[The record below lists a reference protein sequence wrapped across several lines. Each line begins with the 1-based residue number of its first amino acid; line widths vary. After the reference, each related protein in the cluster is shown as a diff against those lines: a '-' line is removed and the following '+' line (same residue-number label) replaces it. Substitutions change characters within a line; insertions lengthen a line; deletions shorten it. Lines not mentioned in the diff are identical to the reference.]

1 MTVIAPTKYS
11 QQPGR
16 YHWTV
21 EAFYR
26 AIAAG
31 VFDEPSR
38 IEVIHGELLEKEKV
52 NPPHATVTVRIMRR
66 FRADFEP
73 EFCVREEKPIRIAFD
88 GEPVPDITVV
98 NGSDED
104 YEAMHPRPEDVA
116 LLVEVADSTE
126 SYDTVDKALLYAQA
140 GIADYWV
147 SLVRRR
153 ELWVFRNPTPDGYAD
168 PIHLREGDTI
178 SPLFAPGIVLEVRD
192 LIYRQPANNPANL
205 NAQ

>member
-1 MTVIAPTKYS
+1 MTVIAPAKYP

-26 AIAAG
+26 AISAG

-52 NPPHATVTVRIMRR
+52 NPPHANVTEDVVRL
-66 FRADFEP
+66 FRQEFEP
-73 EFCVREEKPIRIAFD
+73 AFWVREEKPIRIAFD
-88 GEPVPDITVV
+88 GEPIPDITVIA
-98 NGSDED
+98 GQRAD
-104 YEAMHPRPEDVA
+104 YRQTHPAPENVM
-116 LLVEVADSTE
+116 LLIEVADSTE
-126 SYDTVDKALLYAQA
+126 TYDTEDKALLYAQA

-168 PIHLREGDTI
+168 PIRLRDGDTI
-178 SPLFAPGIVLEVRD
+178 SPLFAPDIVLTVSD
-192 LIYRQPANNPANL
+192 LIYRPPAHTPDNL
-205 NAQ
+205 NA